1 MRALPL
7 LLIPAAAALGL
18 AAETAAFDWSETRQW
33 LPDLLAG
40 WTLIACGL
48 IAWSRRAASRS
59 GALMAAAG
67 FAWFLPN
74 FATTDITALDWLS
87 EQALYLHRGPLV
99 HLVLTYPRGRTAS
112 ATDRAAVVG
121 GYVAAVFPAVW
132 GSEAVAVVLSVAMG
146 AVAGRGYIRAIGRAR
161 RRRLAA
167 LQATGFLL
175 LVFAGTALA
184 RLAFPTQEVTDA
196 TLLVYEASLSG
207 LALVLLAGLISE
219 PWLRAEITD
228 LVVDLDATRSGTLRD
243 ALAAALGDPTLE
255 VGFWIGEGYVD
266 AAGRPLA
273 VPAEGAQR
281 AITPVERDGDPIA
294 LLVHDPAVL
303 DDPGLADALA
313 RAARLAASNAQL
325 QAEVH
330 VQLEEIAASRRRLVH
345 AGDEE
350 RRRLELRLRGTVE
363 RRLTEL
369 AETLRSA
376 RGDARGRRAHWPR
389 RGAARPHAR
398 RRARPRSAACI
409 QAASR
414 QAVCGPHWRRL
425 RPAVRY
431 RWSCASRTCD
441 RRTRSRPRAYFVC
454 SEALA
459 NVIKSSRASRARI
472 SARRSGDRV
481 EVVIDDDGV
490 GGADPSRG
498 SGLRGLAD
506 RVEALGGAF
515 AIESPAGRGTR
526 VVASLPLNRVAG

>member
-1 MRALPL
+1 M
-7 LLIPAAAALGL
+7 
-18 AAETAAFDWSETRQW
+18 
-33 LPDLLAG
+33 
-40 WTLIACGL
+40 
-48 IAWSRRAASRS
+48 
-59 GALMAAAG
+59 
-67 FAWFLPN
+67 
-74 FATTDITALDWLS
+74 
-87 EQALYLHRGPLV
+87 
-99 HLVLTYPRGRTAS
+99 
-112 ATDRAAVVG
+112 
-121 GYVAAVFPAVW
+121 AAVFPAVW

-196 TLLVYEASLSG
+196 TLLVYEAALSG

-281 AITPVERDGDPIA
+281 AITPVERDGEPIA

-376 RGDARGRRAHWPR
+376 RGDAAGDERIGLAEERLARTLDDVRDLARGLHPR
-389 RGAARPHAR
+389 GLEA
-398 RRARPRSAACI
+398 
-409 QAASR
+409 
-414 QAVCGPHWRRL
+414 GGL
-425 RPAVRY
+425 RPALATLAARSPIPVELRVEDVRPPDEIET
-431 RWSCASRTCD
+431 A
-441 RRTRSRPRAYFVC
+441 AYFVC

>member
-112 ATDRAAVVG
+112 ATDRAAVAG

-196 TLLVYEASLSG
+196 TLLVYEAALSG

-273 VPAEGAQR
+273 VPAEDAQR
-281 AITPVERDGDPIA
+281 AITPVERDGEPIA

-376 RGDARGRRAHWPR
+376 RGDARETSAL
-389 RGAARPHAR
+389 AS
-398 RRARPRSAACI
+398 PRSGSPARSTTCATSPAACI
-409 QAASR
+409 HAVSR
-414 QAVCGPHWRRL
+414 QAVCGPRWRRL

-431 RWSCASRTCD
+431 RSSCASRTCD
-441 RRTRSRPRAYFVC
+441 RRTRSKPRAYFVC

>member
-1 MRALPL
+1 VL
-7 LLIPAAAALGL
+7 LWPAAAAVGI
-18 AAETAAFDWSETRQW
+18 AAESIAFDWGEPRDW

-40 WTLIACGL
+40 WTLVACGL
-48 IAWSRRAASRS
+48 IALSRRPVSRS

-67 FAWFLPN
+67 FAWFAPN

-99 HLVLTYPRGRTAS
+99 HLVLTYPGGRTAS
-112 ATDRAAVVG
+112 ATDRAAVAG

-146 AVAGRGYIRAIGRAR
+146 AVAGRGYIRAVGRAR
-161 RRRLAA
+161 RMRLAA

-196 TLLVYEASLSG
+196 TLLVYEAALCG

-228 LVVDLDATRSGTLRD
+228 LVVDLDATRSGSLRD

-255 VGFWIGEGYVD
+255 VGFWIGQGYVD
-266 AAGRPLA
+266 TEGRPL
-273 VPAEGAQR
+273 VMPEGSER
-281 AITPVERDGDPIA
+281 GITPVERDGQPIA

-325 QAEVH
+325 QAEVL

-350 RRRLELRLRGTVE
+350 RRRLDLRLRGTVE

-376 RGDARGRRAHWPR
+376 RGDGAGDERIGLAEERLARTLDDVRDLARGLHPR
-389 RGAARPHAR
+389 GLEAGGLRSALATLAARSPIPVELR
-398 RRARPRSAACI
+398 VEDVRPPGEIETA
-409 QAASR
+409 
-414 QAVCGPHWRRL
+414 
-425 RPAVRY
+425 
-431 RWSCASRTCD
+431 
-441 RRTRSRPRAYFVC
+441 AYFVC

-459 NVIKSSRASRARI
+459 NVIKSSRASRATI
-472 SARRSGDRV
+472 SARKSGDRM
-481 EVVIDDDGV
+481 EVTIDDDGV
-490 GGADPSRG
+490 GGADPARG
-498 SGLRGLAD
+498 TGLRGLAD
-506 RVEALGGAF
+506 RVEALGGAL
-515 AIESPAGRGTR
+515 AIESPTGRGTR
-526 VVASLPLNRVAG
+526 VVASLPLKRVAG

>member
-1 MRALPL
+1 VRALPL

-74 FATTDITALDWLS
+74 FATTDITELDWLS

-112 ATDRAAVVG
+112 ATDRAAVLG

-146 AVAGRGYIRAIGRAR
+146 AVAGRGYIRAVGRAR

-184 RLAFPTQEVTDA
+184 RLAFPTQEITDA
-196 TLLVYEASLSG
+196 TLLLYEASLSG

-281 AITPVERDGDPIA
+281 AITPVERDGEPIA

-376 RGDARGRRAHWPR
+376 RGDAAGDERIGLAEERLARTLDDVRDLARGLHPR
-389 RGAARPHAR
+389 GLEA
-398 RRARPRSAACI
+398 
-409 QAASR
+409 
-414 QAVCGPHWRRL
+414 GGL
-425 RPAVRY
+425 RPALATLAAHSPIPVELRVEDVRPPDEIETA
-431 RWSCASRTCD
+431 C
-441 RRTRSRPRAYFVC
+441 YFVC

-459 NVIKSSRASRARI
+459 NVIKSSRASRAMI